1 VATVPPVPQGRVP
14 TTPQRVAGRVVVV
27 VGPDGSGKTHVAEQL
42 LAAAKEAGPVLHIHH
57 RPGALPGGTQ
67 HDGPVTEPHRDAP
80 YPAVLSPLKLLYV
93 FLDHRL
99 GWTTRIDPV
108 RRAGGTVVI
117 ERGWWD
123 LAVDPRRYRLRP
135 HPLLVRIL
143 ARLLPD
149 AEVTLVLDAPTGVL
163 LARKAELPAAELERQ
178 RAAWR
183 AIAARVPSVTIVDAT
198 RPVEEIVAAALDDHR
213 VVAHGGWAAL
223 PSRRDPRWFVPRA
236 PIRATRDALQIHRP
250 VSNRAVAA
258 WAAGHALAVVGAVRL
273 LPRAAPDRELL
284 DRLEGLVPPGGTLAT
299 SRSNHAGRATALV
312 MDHSGTSLALVKTS
326 SDDAGAAQLAREAA
340 AVERYG
346 PQLPGRHLRA
356 PRLHSVEPGRLV
368 YEPITWRLDLRPWK
382 LDPLVARELGAMHAA
397 GRRPDGTGTGH
408 GDVAP
413 WNLLRAAP
421 GWYLVDWE
429 SAGPD
434 HAPFGDLFH
443 FLVQSHAL
451 LGRPRARTITEGL
464 RGRGWVAA
472 CILAYATAA
481 GFDPE
486 DAEHWLTTY
495 LRASLETL
503 DLTRDD
509 GRRGHRARV
518 RLLRRL
524 ADEPHDT
531 GSRASNEGGTVIRP
545 RTTGTAGDAPDDGPR
560 PEVSVVIST
569 YDRCEMLAVALASAL
584 AQRDVDLEVIVVDN
598 GSSDGTRDY
607 LAEQHDP
614 RLRVIR
620 NEASLGSVGGRNT
633 GLAAARGEWVGMLDD
648 DDLWAPD
655 KLREQLDA
663 AKLAGRDWV
672 YTGCVHID
680 GDDRVLSGRRP
691 PAPEEAMRELPVRWV
706 LPGGMSNVIWRRDQ
720 LDGDGLLDPEL
731 PFPADWDVCLRLARG
746 GPPACVPRPLV
757 GYRQHG
763 RNMSRDAA
771 QFEHQLLLLERKR
784 ADMAEGR
791 RIDWAV
797 HHRFVATEE
806 LRAGA
811 RLAALRAFARAVA
824 AGDLGSVPR
833 AVGVVLPRS
842 AQQRLHQAVLSDRDW
857 IEEAEGWL
865 RSTVAAP

>member
-1 VATVPPVPQGRVP
+1 MRHQ
-14 TTPQRVAGRVVVV
+14 
-27 VGPDGSGKTHVAEQL
+27 
-42 LAAAKEAGPVLHIHH
+42 
-57 RPGALPGGTQ
+57 
-67 HDGPVTEPHRDAP
+67 GPVTEPHRDAP
-80 YPAVLSPLKLLYV
+80 YPPVLSALKLLYV

-99 GWTTRIDPV
+99 GWITRVDPI

-123 LAVDPRRYRLRP
+123 LAVDPRRYRLRANR
-135 HPLLVRIL
+135 LLVRAL
-143 ARLLPD
+143 ARLLPEAD
-149 AEVTLVLDAPTGVL
+149 ETIVLDAPADVL
-163 LARKAELPAAELERQ
+163 LARKTELPSAELERQ

-198 RPVEEIVAAALDDHR
+198 IPPDE
-213 VVAHGGWAAL
+213 VVAHVIDRPTPTHRDWAAL
-223 PSRRDPRWFVPRA
+223 PSPHDPRWFVPRS
-236 PIRATRDALQIHRP
+236 PVRATRNALRIHRP
-250 VSNRAVAA
+250 VSRRAIAA
-258 WAAGHALAVVGAVRL
+258 WGVGRALAALGGVHL
-273 LPRAAPDRELL
+273 LPRAAPDGEALR
-284 DRLEGLVPPGGTLAT
+284 RLADLTPAGGTIAT

-312 MDHSGTSLALVKTS
+312 MDAAGTSMELVKTS
-326 SDDAGAAQLAREAA
+326 SDERGAAQLAREAG
-340 AVERYG
+340 AVEAFG
-346 PQLPGRHLRA
+346 SLLPGPHLRA
-356 PRLHSVEPGRLV
+356 PRLHRVEPGRLV
-368 YEPITWRLDLRPWK
+368 YEPITWQLELRPWK
-382 LDPLVARELGAMHAA
+382 LDPRVAFELGAMHAA

-413 WNLLRAAP
+413 WNLLRTP
-421 GWYLVDWE
+421 GGWYLVDWE
-429 SAGPD
+429 SAGHD
-434 HAPFGDLFH
+434 HAPYEDLFH
-443 FLVQSHAL
+443 FLVQSHGL
-451 LGRPRARTITEGL
+451 LGRPRARTILDGL
-464 RGRGWVAA
+464 RGRGWVAD
-472 CILAYATAA
+472 CILAYATGA
-481 GFDPE
+481 GIDVE
-486 DAEHWLTTY
+486 DADRWLAAY

-524 ADEPHDT
+524 AAVSVDTSRDEGDAVISPQET
-531 GSRASNEGGTVIRP
+531 GSADGTL
-545 RTTGTAGDAPDDGPR
+545 DDGPR

-569 YDRCEMLAVALASAL
+569 YDRCEMLAVALSSAL

-607 LAEQHDP
+607 LAEQRDP

-620 NEASLGSVGGRNT
+620 NEVSLGSVGGRNA

-680 GDDRVLSGRRP
+680 GHDRILSGRRP
-691 PAPEEAMRELPVRWV
+691 PAPEEAMRELPIRWV

-731 PFPADWDVCLRLARG
+731 PFPADWDVCLRLARV
-746 GPPACVPRPLV
+746 GPPACVSKPLV

-763 RNMSRDAA
+763 RNMSRDAGK
-771 QFEHQLLLLERKR
+771 FEQELLRLERKR
-784 ADMAEGR
+784 ADLAGGR

-811 RLAALRAFARAVA
+811 RLAAARAFARAVK

-833 AVGVVLPRS
+833 AVGVVLPRDV
-842 AQQRLHQAVLSDRDW
+842 QRRLHHAMLSDQDW
-857 IEEAEGWL
+857 IAEAERWL
-865 RSTVAAP
+865 APAAGRR